1 MPYDNF
7 VQVLLDHFEKQPA
20 AVCFRFFR
28 NGSWRELTYGDVTHR
43 VRAIAAGLVAMGV
56 QPGDRVAIVSRNRI
70 EWNLADLGAIL
81 AGCVVVSAYAELRAD
96 ETAYILRHSG
106 ARVAFVEDERQCVK
120 ILEEREHLP
129 DLERVVVFDG
139 SPGNGGFCQAL
150 ARFESS
156 GIDPAPRIEEAKRAP
171 GSTPLMIVYTSG
183 TTGAP
188 KGAILTHH
196 NVLWVVETVL
206 RAVGEEEPPKLNL
219 SFLPMAHALER
230 IGGHFTPLYIGGTIA
245 IARSLE
251 TVAEDFGVIRP
262 DFAIGVPRF
271 FEKVYDKV
279 MAQMRAASPVRRAI
293 AEWAMDVGRRRSVCL
308 EAGKRVPVVLSLA
321 AAVADRL
328 VFSKLKR
335 RLGGRVR
342 FFVSGGAPLNPD
354 VARFF
359 HAAGILICEG
369 YGATETSAPAT
380 INTPS
385 DYRFGTVGKPLPG
398 VEMKLAADG
407 EILVRGPNVFKGYF
421 KDAEATAAAFDADG
435 FYKTGD
441 VGAIDE
447 DGYYTITDRKKELI
461 ITAAGK
467 NIAPQKIENM
477 LRERPYISNALV
489 HCDRRPYLVA
499 ILTLDR
505 AAIEAEHP
513 ELAGTDHESAQMRT
527 LLDRQ
532 VSVVNERLARFEQ
545 IKNFRLLDQ
554 DFATDTGE
562 ITLTFK
568 LKRRVIESKYRHLL
582 DAMYAEPATASA
594 GQG

>member
-7 VQVLLDHFEKQPA
+7 VQVLLDHFEKQPG

-28 NGSWRELTYGDVTHR
+28 DGSWRELTYGDVTHR

-129 DLERVVVFDG
+129 DLERVIVFEG
-139 SPGNGGFCQAL
+139 SPGNEDFCQSL
-150 ARFESS
+150 LRFETSS
-156 GIDPAPRIEEAKRAP
+156 IDPEPRIAETMRAP

-206 RAVGEEEPPKLNL
+206 RSVGEEEPPKLNL

-293 AEWAMDVGRRRSVCL
+293 AALAMDVGRRRSVCL
-308 EAGKRVPVVLSLA
+308 EAGKRVPVLLGIA

-407 EILVRGPNVFKGYF
+407 EILVRGPNVFKGYYR
-421 KDAEATAAAFDADG
+421 DPEATAAAFDADG

-441 VGAIDE
+441 VGAVDE

-513 ELAGTDHESAQMRT
+513 ELAGTDHDSAQMRT

-532 VSVVNERLARFEQ
+532 VGAVNERLARFEQ

-554 DFATDTGE
+554 DFATETGE

-582 DAMYAEPATASA
+582 DAMYADAATAPA
-594 GQG
+594 GSG